1 MIFLLRPTFCRLLQ
15 IFALF
20 SAVFLALPVAALAPP
35 DKIDILQ
42 VSLDPFEEGWAVNA
56 QFEFTLKPNM
66 SEALEHAL
74 LPLYFEAEFELTRPR
89 WYWFDEKTVAAHLTY
104 RLSYQPLTHEY
115 RVSTGSLHV
124 NFASLNE
131 ALGFVMRMHD
141 WKVLDHNAIKPGE
154 TYIAALRMH
163 FDTSQL
169 PKPFQLNAFTSRE
182 WVLESDWKRFSF
194 EVTQ

>member
-1 MIFLLRPTFCRLLQ
+1 MIFLAHSTCRQLLQ
-15 IFALF
+15 I
-20 SAVFLALPVAALAPP
+20 LALLPALLLVVPAFALAP
-35 DKIDILQ
+35 DKIEIVQ
-42 VSLDPFEEGWAVNA
+42 VSLDPFEDGWAVNA
-56 QFEFTLKPNM
+56 QFEFGLKPNLA
-66 SEALEHAL
+66 EALEHAL
-74 LPLYFEAEFELTRPR
+74 LPLYFEVEFELIRPR
-89 WYWFDEKTVAAHLTY
+89 WYWLDEKTVATHLTY

-115 RVSTGSLHV
+115 RISTGSLHL

-131 ALGFVMRMHD
+131 ALGFLMRLRD
-141 WKVLDHNAIKPGE
+141 WKVLEPNVIKPGE

-194 EVTQ
+194 EVTR